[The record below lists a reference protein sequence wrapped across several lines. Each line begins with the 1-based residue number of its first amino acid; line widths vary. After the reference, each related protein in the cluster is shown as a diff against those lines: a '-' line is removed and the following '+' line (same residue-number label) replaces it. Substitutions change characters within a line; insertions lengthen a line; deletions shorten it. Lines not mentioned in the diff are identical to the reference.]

1 MKSNGFT
8 LFNRLLL
15 TFDYRMQES
24 HPAFAPLIKYLET
37 ALVRYYEDKST
48 IDPNWVEW
56 IVATNNSLPARES
69 KGYSIK
75 SIEFVHQLLR
85 KQLAN
90 YDKTVNGNKA
100 LYSPYVQDV
109 HFKRVYGFHNYS
121 LILKHI
127 HPSQH
132 LGMCHY
138 KQYAQD
144 PAFAEYTLSGDVGL
158 NEKEVVQRS
167 SEYYIN
173 DEYHNDEH
181 FKFIVRA
188 HESRGLFPRLVAGI
202 PYINGGVTNVA
213 SIMVF
218 GEANVQYMG
227 CFDANLDRSCSAYRH
242 GPIFMMFLGDEKE
255 LHCNNKY
262 NPYVFDLPLNRLVFL
277 LPDNETVN
285 QLASMLTSA
294 VHHHLLSAD
303 DVEQILA
310 QNVITYKNYYL
321 SHVLKNA
328 PRAGVVSIDDDSTSS
343 ESSPLLS
350 RDVLSPLNSIQ
361 LKSSSE
367 SPYDV
372 VSPHRK
378 EALFPPPNVA
388 TSARPLSLTPTN

>member
-109 HFKRVYGFHNYS
+109 RFKRVYGFHNYP

-138 KQYAQD
+138 KQYSQD
-144 PAFAEYTLSGDVGL
+144 PAFAGYTLNGDVGQHD
-158 NEKEVVQRS
+158 NEVVQHS
-167 SEYYIN
+167 SDYFISDKYQN
-173 DEYHNDEH
+173 DDH
-181 FKFIVRA
+181 FNSIA
-188 HESRGLFPRLVAGI
+188 HLHGSKGLFPRLVAGI
-202 PYINGGVTNVA
+202 PYINGGVANVA
-213 SIMVF
+213 SIMVS

-227 CFDANLDRSCSAYRH
+227 YLDENLDRSCSAYRH
-242 GPIFMMFLGDEKE
+242 GPIFMMFLGDEEE
-255 LHCNNKY
+255 LHCNHKY
-262 NPYVFDLPLNRLVFL
+262 NPYVLDLPLNRLIFL

-285 QLASMLTSA
+285 QLTSMLTSA
-294 VHHHLLSAD
+294 VHHHLISAE

-310 QNVITYKNYYL
+310 QKVITYKNYYL
-321 SHVLKNA
+321 SHLLTNA
-328 PRAGVVSIDDDSTSS
+328 PRKSVVSSDDESTFSD
-343 ESSPLLS
+343 SSPLLS
-350 RDVLSPLNSIQ
+350 TDVLSPLNSNQ
-361 LKSSSE
+361 QKFSSE
-367 SPYDV
+367 SLYDV
-372 VSPHRK
+372 VSQYRKGSLFQPH
-378 EALFPPPNVA
+378 NVA
-388 TSARPLSLTPTN
+388 TSVRPLSLTPTN